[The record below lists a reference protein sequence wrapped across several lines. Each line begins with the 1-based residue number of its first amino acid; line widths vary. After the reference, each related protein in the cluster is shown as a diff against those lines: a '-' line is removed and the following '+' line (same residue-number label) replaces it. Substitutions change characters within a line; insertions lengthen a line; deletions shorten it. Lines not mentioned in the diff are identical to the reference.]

1 MPAAE
6 PASPPASLTIADMI
20 RAFGQEFRRRY
31 GHTLTPQQDR
41 VLRELMACRTTAL
54 GWHEWTCDDCGASV
68 DLPNSCGNR
77 HCPTCQDQKRRQ
89 WAQGVAAAL
98 LPIPYQH
105 VMLTLPRPLTR
116 LAMANPNVVYPIMLR
131 TCGQAIMRCGRRLFR
146 AQLGLL
152 MVLHTWGQLLNAHIH
167 SHVLLA
173 CGGLLLDGSGWI
185 TLACAQIEELLAEV
199 SKEFREL
206 FLKEL
211 RKARERGE
219 LKLRGELSGL
229 ESAEAFERWLDPV
242 RDIPWVIRS
251 PGIWDCRGA
260 ACDPEATL
268 RTVQYLARYVNRI
281 AISNRRLLGIEGGKV
296 LLRYKDYR
304 DENRWKVKAID
315 GVRFIRRFL
324 RHLLPPR
331 MRHIRR
337 YGFMG
342 ARLAPE
348 KRAWLQRHFGLS
360 DPSAAQEARGEQGDE
375 TEGPALEEEP
385 TRTCREC
392 RGRMHLT
399 DSTPRPTVMEI
410 LEMPLIAIERA
421 QRGIVRTP
429 GTAAPDAAR
438 AQRPESLQ
446 PETEA
451 ELLPSTTHW

>member
-1 MPAAE
+1 MAA
-6 PASPPASLTIADMI
+6 S
-20 RAFGQEFRRRY
+20 
-31 GHTLTPQQDR
+31 
-41 VLRELMACRTTAL
+41 
-54 GWHEWTCDDCGASV
+54 
-68 DLPNSCGNR
+68 
-77 HCPTCQDQKRRQ
+77 
-89 WAQGVAAAL
+89 L

-116 LAMANPNVVYPIMLR
+116 LAIANPNVVYPIMLR
-131 TCGQAIMRCGRRLFR
+131 MCGEAIMRCGRRLFR

-185 TLACAQIEELLAEV
+185 TLSRDQIKELLAEV

-211 RKARERGE
+211 RKAQERGK

-251 PGIWDCRGA
+251 PGIWDCLGA

-304 DENRWKVKAID
+304 DGNRWKVKAID

-331 MRHIRR
+331 HAAHPAVRVHRR
-337 YGFMG
+337 ALRRRSGPGCRAISACPIPRRPRRRG
-342 ARLAPE
+342 A
-348 KRAWLQRHFGLS
+348 S
-360 DPSAAQEARGEQGDE
+360 RG
-375 TEGPALEEEP
+375 TRPRGPRWRKNRRGP
-385 TRTCREC
+385 CREC
-392 RGRMHLT
+392 QGRMHLT
-399 DSTPRPTVMEI
+399 DFTPRPTVREI

-446 PETEA
+446 AETEA